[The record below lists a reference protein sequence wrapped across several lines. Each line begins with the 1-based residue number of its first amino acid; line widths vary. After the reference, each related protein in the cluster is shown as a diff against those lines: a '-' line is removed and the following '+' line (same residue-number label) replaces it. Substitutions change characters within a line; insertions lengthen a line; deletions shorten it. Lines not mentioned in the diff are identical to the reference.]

1 MLTAAT
7 VLVVQIPLRHA
18 TAWHWFDQAAHLLI
32 GQEPGPQALH
42 LYAGHPEFQ
51 FGPLSILAAVPLAM
65 AGALA
70 AMATLSAVGVWCAVA
85 LTRLVGRLCPSA
97 DPRATWISTTVGGVL
112 LVLVWGDVAVRTTH
126 LDDGLALAA
135 TVAALAAAARGRG
148 GLAAVAFG
156 VAGAAK
162 PWAVAFA
169 PILLALDDDHRWRHL
184 ALAFAIVALT
194 WAPFVLAEPETLR
207 IGDFTIANESSS
219 ALRVLGVDNPATP
232 GWVRPTQLVGGLV
245 VAAGLAIRGRWTS
258 VVMAAVAVRLLFDP
272 AANRYYTVGLVL
284 GLLLHELLTRPERLP
299 WMAACAALL
308 LELPQNPSFP
318 PTLAG
323 WLRVFVVV
331 GVFVAAARAPLSPA
345 LPAREPAFIGLSTLA
360 PHGRSLARRAAL
372 HRR

>member
-7 VLVVQIPLRHA
+7 VLVVQIPFRHA

-32 GQEPGPQALH
+32 GQEPGSQGLH

-51 FGPLSILAAVPLAM
+51 FGPLSILVAVPLAM
-65 AGALA
+65 AGAAA

-126 LDDGLALAA
+126 LDDGIALAA

-148 GLAAVAFG
+148 GHAAVAFG

-207 IGDFTIANESSS
+207 IGDYTIANESSS

-232 GWVRPTQLVGGLV
+232 DWVRPTQLLGGLV
-245 VAAGLAIRGRWTS
+245 VATGLAIRGRWAS

-272 AANRYYTVGLVL
+272 AANRYYT
-284 GLLLHELLTRPERLP
+284 
-299 WMAACAALL
+299 
-308 LELPQNPSFP
+308 
-318 PTLAG
+318 
-323 WLRVFVVV
+323 
-331 GVFVAAARAPLSPA
+331 
-345 LPAREPAFIGLSTLA
+345 
-360 PHGRSLARRAAL
+360 
-372 HRR
+372 